1 MHDDCAL
8 IPDIFKNGLKS
19 KRKTEKYNPNDEE
32 LVTGSSEAVDIYEG
46 KQIWLK
52 PDTHLN
58 YMVQK

>member
-8 IPDIFKNGLKS
+8 IPDIYKNGLKS
-19 KRKTEKYNPNDEE
+19 KRKTEKYNPKDEE

-52 PDTHLN
+52 PET
-58 YMVQK
+58 